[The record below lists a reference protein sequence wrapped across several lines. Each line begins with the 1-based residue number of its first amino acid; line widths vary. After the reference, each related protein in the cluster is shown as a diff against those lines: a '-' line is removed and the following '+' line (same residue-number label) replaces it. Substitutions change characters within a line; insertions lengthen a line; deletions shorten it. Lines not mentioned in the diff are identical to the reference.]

1 MLMLCRAF
9 KKEQKDRE
17 DGLSSLVAFES
28 SKEKHHHSAKICC
41 YWAAVLLAVAIAA
54 DAIQVLAIIALQH
67 CHHEALLGLYWPVW
81 TLLGLGSSIAMAG
94 VVLSQVYGLQ
104 QHELPPFGTALGTP
118 VLVVCSI
125 GHYIYTQVLEC
136 RKKKNKVSRT
146 GSKE

>member
-1 MLMLCRAF
+1 MLRLCRAF
-9 KKEQKDRE
+9 KKEEKNRQ
-17 DGLSSLVAFES
+17 DGLSSWAAFDLAEQ
-28 SKEKHHHSAKICC
+28 KHHQSAKICC
-41 YWAAVLLAVAIAA
+41 CWAAVLLAVAIAA

-94 VVLSQVYGLQ
+94 VVLSQIYGLQ

-125 GHYIYTQVLEC
+125 GHYIYTQVLEW
-136 RKKKNKVSRT
+136 RKKKNKVSGT
-146 GSKE
+146 GSRE